1 MRILLIAPASGRWSA
16 VGRGR
21 LWNGRLFR
29 FSLLSLLSVAADTP
43 AGHSIEIIDEQLDPV
58 PLDARPDVVGIT
70 CMTALAPRAY
80 ALASHFRAR
89 GVPVVLGGMHPT
101 LCTEDAARHA
111 DAVVV
116 GEAEGVWSRLLADIQ
131 RGSLARVYRADHP
144 YDLSQLR
151 RPPRQM
157 LDSRR
162 YASIQ
167 AVQATRG
174 CPHRCSFC
182 SVGAACGHTQRRR
195 PVRDV
200 VAEVAGLPSRFFLFT
215 DDNLLADRAYAE
227 RLLSALAPLRRRWV
241 TQATLELARDERFL
255 SLLAA
260 AGCRGL
266 FVGLETISS
275 ANLAAVDKNCHR
287 ASGYRHAI
295 ARLHAHGI
303 GVEAGIVFGF
313 DDDRPQVFRK
323 TLAALDQLGVDA
335 AQVSCLTP
343 LPGTA
348 LHARLAERIV
358 DHDWAHYDFHHAVFR
373 PAGMSR
379 AALQAGH
386 DWVTHEFYR
395 PWRIARRL
403 WRYARR
409 PDGLAMMRHVAAV
422 NLAYYGRIRR
432 WGIRGSDPAHAEAT
446 ASSVRTPQV
455 AIGGS

>member
-1 MRILLIAPASGRWSA
+1 MRILLIAPASGRWNA

-29 FSLLSLLSVAADTP
+29 FSLLSLLSVAAETP
-43 AGHSIEIIDEQLDPV
+43 AGHSVEIIDEQLDAV

-80 ALASHFRAR
+80 ALAAHFRAR

-116 GEAEGVWSRLLADIQ
+116 GEAEGVWSRLLADVQ
-131 RGSLARVYRADHP
+131 SGSLARVYRADRAC
-144 YDLSQLR
+144 DLSRLHH
-151 RPPRQM
+151 PPRQL

-162 YASIQ
+162 YAAIQ

-215 DDNLLADRAYAE
+215 DDNLLADRVYAE
-227 RLLSALAPLRRRWV
+227 RLLRALAPLRRRWV
-241 TQATLELARDERFL
+241 TQATLELAHDEAFL
-255 SLLAA
+255 SLLAE

-275 ANLAAVDKNCHR
+275 GNLAAVDKDCHR
-287 ASGYRHAI
+287 ASDYRRAI

-313 DDDRPQVFRK
+313 DGDRPEVFRS
-323 TLAALDQLGVDA
+323 TLAALDQMGVDA

-348 LHARLAERIV
+348 LHARLADRIV
-358 DHDWAHYDFHHAVFR
+358 DRDWARYDFHHAVFR

-379 AALQAGH
+379 GELQAGH
-386 DWVTHEFYR
+386 DWVTYEFYR

-403 WRYARR
+403 WRHARR
-409 PDGLAMMRHVAAV
+409 PDGLATLRQVAAV
-422 NLAYYGRIRR
+422 NLAYYGRIQR
-432 WGIRGSDPAHAEAT
+432 WGIRGWDPACAEPAGN
-446 ASSVRTPQV
+446 AIRAPQV
-455 AIGGS
+455 ATGES